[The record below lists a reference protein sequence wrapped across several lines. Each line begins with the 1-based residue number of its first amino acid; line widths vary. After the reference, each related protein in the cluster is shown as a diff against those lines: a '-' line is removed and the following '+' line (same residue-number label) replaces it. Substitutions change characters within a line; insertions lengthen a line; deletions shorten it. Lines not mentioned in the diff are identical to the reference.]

1 MMMTTTKCFNIVAK
15 KVLNHSINELI
26 EAEIL
31 LKTSDDAEKNWVTN
45 ACDIVKALEEKV
57 KVESEQEQ

>member
-31 LKTSDDAEKNWVTN
+31 LKTSDDAEKKLSNQ
-45 ACDIVKALEEKV
+45 CM
-57 KVESEQEQ
+57 